1 MTRDKQSEDKP
12 APSFEESLMKLETIV
27 RQLEDGSLG
36 LTESLARYEE
46 GIKCLKLCHETLQQV
61 ERKVE
66 LVTGI
71 AADGSPVVASFD
83 EGDLSL
89 EEKAQARSR
98 RRSKADTASEEG
110 RGRKPRGGGDE
121 DDGANDGGG
130 GRLF

>member
-1 MTRDKQSEDKP
+1 MRLPTPTLGYAVRPSE
-12 APSFEESLMKLETIV
+12 I
-27 RQLEDGSLG
+27 R
-36 LTESLARYEE
+36 ARR
-46 GIKCLKLCHETLQQV
+46 GFRVETLQQV

-130 GRLF
+130 GRLLAL